1 MRLVMHSLVLLPVR
15 CPFLTNVR
23 YYDSDWL
30 SFQSYG
36 SFDAFFV
43 YRCALLDLSLILA
56 MSVAV
61 QINVGAVYTLA
72 ANCKKSTGM
81 MVHFIPDICDCGAA
95 SKEAYDWND
104 SQSES

>member
-30 SFQSYG
+30 SFQSYA

-43 YRCALLDLSLILA
+43 CRCALLDLSLLLA
-56 MSVAV
+56 MSVTL
-61 QINVGAVYTLA
+61 QISISLYFL
-72 ANCKKSTGM
+72 
-81 MVHFIPDICDCGAA
+81 FDFR
-95 SKEAYDWND
+95 
-104 SQSES
+104 